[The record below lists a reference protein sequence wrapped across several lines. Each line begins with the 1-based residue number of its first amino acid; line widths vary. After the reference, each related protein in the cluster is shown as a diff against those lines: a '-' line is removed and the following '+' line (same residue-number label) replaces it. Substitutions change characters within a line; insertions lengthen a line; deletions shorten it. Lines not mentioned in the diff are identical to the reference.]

1 MIKKY
6 SLPLLS
12 LLAALPVA
20 AQVVS
25 VGDVS
30 GFKEAL
36 KGSPAPAT
44 PSMSAPAS
52 PLPPLPPIRC
62 AVLSLNGATVG
73 RGLFQNDY
81 AVKIAGE
88 EVGRVEAGGS
98 GLDYSASGRRQADVS
113 FAFGVDGAR
122 RATVSGCDG
131 ETVGTIVETDASDS
145 SRFRVE
151 DAAGKFVAGSGD
163 VDGTTWS
170 LAGPGVSA
178 TITNA
183 DWIRDDYALAMSGV
197 DGRLVLTAAI
207 MNNQALYRRAEQR
220 RLDNPREPRGRP

>member
-1 MIKKY
+1 MKKKC
-6 SLPLLS
+6 SLSLLS
-12 LLAALPVA
+12 LVVALPAA
-20 AQVVS
+20 AQFVS

-36 KGSPAPAT
+36 KGT
-44 PSMSAPAS
+44 EAPAS
-52 PLPPLPPIRC
+52 PAMAAPAAPLPPVRC

-81 AVKIAGE
+81 TVKIAGR
-88 EVGRVEAGGS
+88 EVGKVEAGGS
-98 GLDYSASGRRQADVS
+98 GFAYTAGGRRQADVS
-113 FAFGVDGAR
+113 FSFGVDGVR
-122 RATVSGCDG
+122 RATVVGCDG
-131 ETVGTIVETDASDS
+131 ETLGAVVETDSSDS

-151 DAAGKFVAGSGD
+151 DASGRLLAGSGG
-163 VDGTTWS
+163 VDGTTWALS
-170 LAGPGVSA
+170 GPGASA
-178 TITNA
+178 TVTNA

-220 RLDNPREPRGRP
+220 RRDNPREPHGRP